1 MSTRRRFTGKK
12 LPLTLAFGA
21 LVAAAIGAAC
31 NGFFVSPTLTSL
43 TINPNAPDV
52 QLQTTTTLQAFGVY
66 SDGTSAYLTSSVSW
80 SSSDPTVA
88 TVTGNGSATLT
99 GLQIGTTTITA
110 GSQSV
115 TSTATATVFINVS
128 SLSIQPTSQSLPALN
143 EPTPNPF
150 LVKAV
155 TASGTIDISSSAV
168 LTAYLNAQ
176 ASTGV
181 QCTYE
186 TLNPTSGA
194 SEPGL
199 YCKGDGSEGGGTYQ
213 LIATY
218 TGTNLTATAT
228 LNVP

>member
-1 MSTRRRFTGKK
+1 MSTRRRFTGKR

-43 TINPNAPDV
+43 TINPTTPDV
-52 QLQTTTTLQAFGVY
+52 ELQTSVTLQAFGVY

-88 TVTGNGSATLT
+88 SVTGNGSATLT

-115 TSTATATVFINVS
+115 TSTATATVFINIS
-128 SLSIQPTSQSLPALN
+128 SMSITPTSQALAALN
-143 EPTPNPF
+143 GTTPLPF
-150 LVKAV
+150 VVKAV
-155 TASGTIDISSSAV
+155 TASGAIDISSSAV
-168 LTAYLNAQ
+168 LTAYLSGTV
-176 ASTGV
+176 STDI
-181 QCTYE
+181 QCTYN
-186 TLNPTSGA
+186 TTNPKGGSGGA
-194 SEPGL
+194 GL
-199 YCKGDGSEGGGTYQ
+199 YCAGDGVEGGGTYQ

>member
-1 MSTRRRFTGKK
+1 MSTRRRSVGKR
-12 LPLTLAFGA
+12 LPLTLAFGV

-115 TSTATATVFINVS
+115 TSTATDRKSTRLNS
-128 SLSIQPTSQSLPALN
+128 SH
-143 EPTPNPF
+143 
-150 LVKAV
+150 
-155 TASGTIDISSSAV
+155 
-168 LTAYLNAQ
+168 
-176 ASTGV
+176 
-181 QCTYE
+181 
-186 TLNPTSGA
+186 
-194 SEPGL
+194 
-199 YCKGDGSEGGGTYQ
+199 
-213 LIATY
+213 
-218 TGTNLTATAT
+218 
-228 LNVP
+228 